1 MSGPNE
7 ESTQEMNKTYG
18 ILDGSSLQLSLLIFG
33 DLLDSIIVDVA
44 SESHRIAK
52 LGLDPKLEEEEE
64 EVNFGETNNKYVVDI
79 FGQSHPSVASEIFDC
94 MNCGRSIAAGRVE
107 RLVERLLG
115 VAQLCKTGIHEA
127 ALMNQLPNGTGGVGG
142 EEYSNGT
149 KEEP

>member
-7 ESTQEMNKTYG
+7 EST
-18 ILDGSSLQLSLLIFG
+18 QLSLLIFG

-52 LGLDPKLEEEEE
+52 LGLDPKSEEEEE
-64 EVNFGETNNKYVVDI
+64 E
-79 FGQSHPSVASEIFDC
+79 SHPSVASEIFDC
-94 MNCGRSIAAGRVE
+94 MNCGRSIAAGMFAPHSEKCMGKGRKARRKVT
-107 RLVERLLG
+107 RRSTAMQNQYQRGCPVSMYSSFLNS
-115 VAQLCKTGIHEA
+115 TS
-127 ALMNQLPNGTGGVGG
+127 MNQLPNGTGGVGG